1 MWTEALNQAGVDASS
16 AFRRAKNVFYLS
28 ALRVAGPSNSR
39 DEIAPKAPMS
49 NQADPASALPTPTIP
64 SKEADQ
70 TGTMDKGKEQAK
82 EKALQL
88 AKLALVPKE
97 TSKEKG
103 ASQGQVLIL
112 ATLPFTTKEDPKSK
126 GIAQATV
133 PEAST

>member
-1 MWTEALNQAGVDASS
+1 
-16 AFRRAKNVFYLS
+16 
-28 ALRVAGPSNSR
+28 
-39 DEIAPKAPMS
+39 MS
-49 NQADPASALPTPTIP
+49 NQVDPASALPTPTIP

-70 TGTMDKGKEQAK
+70 AGTMDKGKEPAK